1 LESADMTKDEALTLA
16 LEALE
21 ADELDMVDDGSGNM
35 VFRKEQAITAIK
47 EALAQPVQPEQEP
60 VDCYGYAARLATSIW
75 KQHYQKTA
83 PQWQVLDDLI
93 GVLTQIDNMAAG
105 LISTPLPVQPD
116 QSVAGYCKKIA
127 ELIAERDSLRAALA
141 QSVQPEREPNN
152 TRPCRSCGGTGDRE
166 TGIPESPIATCK
178 PCKGTGQIA
187 IAAQP
192 PLPVQERNSCPR
204 CGKRTADPTMI
215 HTCTPP
221 IAADPQAFY
230 GFPHGPV
237 STPNAGGKCVTAGET
252 APKEST

>member
-1 LESADMTKDEALTLA
+1 MTKDEALKLA
-16 LEALE
+16 LEALISC
-21 ADELDMVDDGSGNM
+21 ELSNYGRDWVWP
-35 VFRKEQAITAIK
+35 VTAHEQAMKGVKEAITTIK
-47 EALAQPVQPEQEP
+47 EALAQPEQEP

-105 LISTPLPVQPD
+105 LISTPLPVQPE
-116 QSVAGYCKKIA
+116 QEPVAW
-127 ELIAERDSLRAALA
+127 EQFHEHL
-141 QSVQPEREPNN
+141 V
-152 TRPCRSCGGTGDRE
+152 
-166 TGIPESPIATCK
+166 
-178 PCKGTGQIA
+178 
-187 IAAQP
+187 
-192 PLPVQERNSCPR
+192 ERNFCPR

-221 IAADPQAFY
+221 VAAGSQAFY